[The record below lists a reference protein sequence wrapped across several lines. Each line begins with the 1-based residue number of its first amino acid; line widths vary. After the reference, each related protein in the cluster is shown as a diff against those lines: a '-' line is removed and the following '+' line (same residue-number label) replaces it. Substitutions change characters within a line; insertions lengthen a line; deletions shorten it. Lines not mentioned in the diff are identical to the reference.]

1 MTKFAQSAY
10 LNFQRKKLF
19 SIVNTNFVI
28 NALNHGLVLPQS
40 VHAVGRNSKVFSK
53 FLMAR
58 KKRLWLRRKI
68 WSLRRKII
76 MFVMSVEEEII
87 KMCFLFAICV
97 IFIAVTFFA
106 IPLSTILYLREIGTA
121 ETVDLML
128 TLPNCPI

>member
-1 MTKFAQSAY
+1 
-10 LNFQRKKLF
+10 
-19 SIVNTNFVI
+19 
-28 NALNHGLVLPQS
+28 
-40 VHAVGRNSKVFSK
+40 
-53 FLMAR
+53 
-58 KKRLWLRRKI
+58 
-68 WSLRRKII
+68 